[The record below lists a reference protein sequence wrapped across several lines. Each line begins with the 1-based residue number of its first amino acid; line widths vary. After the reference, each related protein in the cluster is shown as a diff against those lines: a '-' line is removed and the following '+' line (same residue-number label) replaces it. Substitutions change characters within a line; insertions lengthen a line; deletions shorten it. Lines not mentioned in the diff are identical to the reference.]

1 MRSRI
6 AWAVFV
12 LLASVSLSASADG
25 TAAVSFTGV
34 HFQLIDLAPDDGI
47 APALTFSGPNGG
59 SQASAGAST
68 DSEGAVG
75 AHAFDPLSVT
85 AGPLDGFGG
94 TAAISGDL
102 FAGTLGMRAGGF
114 SSSTLVGS
122 GGGGNAVLYFDN
134 VAGLPNLPFTL
145 SPHTRL
151 VISGDATGTATAS
164 NDIGDYVSG
173 EVFLGLTDSL
183 ADAIA
188 GINTDDDIMV
198 VAAGLDATGNPNL
211 GSARRELSVSFENA
225 GDDPRTGLFTAAVYA
240 GSSTLSDVP
249 EPASG
254 VLMLAATALLGA
266 MRRRSR
272 GPAAARAQCTST
284 GYVPRILKKPH
295 TLRSSSSALRTC
307 SWSGWPAMST

>member
-1 MRSRI
+1 MKTGLAS
-6 AWAVFV
+6 AVFA
-12 LLASVSLSASADG
+12 LSACASSVASADG
-25 TAAVSFTGV
+25 TLSVAFTDV

-68 DSEGAVG
+68 DSDSAVG
-75 AHAFDPLSVT
+75 AHAFAPLSIT

-94 TAAISGDL
+94 SASISGDF
-102 FAGTLGMRAGGF
+102 FAGTLAMRADGF
-114 SSSTLVGS
+114 SSSAQVGS
-122 GGGGNAVLYFDN
+122 GGGGNVVLYFDN

-151 VISGDATGTATAS
+151 VISGAATGTATAS
-164 NDIGDYVSG
+164 NNIGDYVSG

-188 GINTDDDIMV
+188 GINTDDDILL
-198 VAAGLDATGNPNL
+198 VAAGIDGDGANF
-211 GSARRELSVSFENA
+211 GSAQRELSVSFENA
-225 GDDPRTGLFTAAVYA
+225 GGDPRTGLFTAAVFG

-266 MRRRSR
+266 MRRLR
-272 GPAAARAQCTST
+272 GQGAVRASV
-284 GYVPRILKKPH
+284 GR
-295 TLRSSSSALRTC
+295 
-307 SWSGWPAMST
+307 